1 MSENEAAEP
10 DEALLARVQEVLAGA
25 QNGSLTGI
33 ICVCFM
39 ANGAIN
45 IQVAGQQALITR
57 LGALVVAG
65 DALKLLETRQQT
77 EREQRSQWA
86 PGGTTA
92 N

>member
-1 MSENEAAEP
+1 MSAENEP
-10 DEALLARVQEVLAGA
+10 DEQLLARVQEVAQGA

-57 LGALVVAG
+57 LGALVVAS

-86 PGGTTA
+86 PGGATA